1 MSQSHRCPYYDSHLL
16 VKINGEFMIAWKPCA
31 DVFVMDNAL
40 SDIDRALAQ
49 YPNDKVLTD
58 KRAFY
63 EQRRDQLMRLCRV

>member
-1 MSQSHRCPYYDSHLL
+1 
-16 VKINGEFMIAWKPCA
+16 MIAWKPCA